1 MKLIPG
7 TEDGRGAAS
16 GGSLTRRRAVGAL
29 LQVGAI
35 AHPFGWRVLAL
46 GSSTTQI
53 EPQPLQAAVRRLVE
67 AMAYLGEP
75 LSDDDRARLDAA
87 GKLTTAAAVVA

>member
-1 MKLIPG
+1 MRIFTG
-7 TEDGRGAAS
+7 TEDGRDIAHRAG
-16 GGSLTRRRAVGAL
+16 LTRRRAIGAL
-29 LQVGAI
+29 LQVGAL

-53 EPQPLQAAVRRLVE
+53 EPQPLQAAVRRLVD

-75 LSDDDRARLDAA
+75 LSDADRTRLDAA
-87 GKLTTAAAVVA
+87 